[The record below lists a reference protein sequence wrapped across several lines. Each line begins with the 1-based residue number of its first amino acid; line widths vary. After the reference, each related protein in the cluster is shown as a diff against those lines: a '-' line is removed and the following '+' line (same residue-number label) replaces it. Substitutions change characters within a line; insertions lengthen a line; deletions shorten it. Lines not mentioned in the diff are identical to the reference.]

1 MLVSE
6 IVRSQECYIR
16 RFAQFVTICT
26 ISKNE
31 KNTNGGA
38 LLLAK
43 LQVCT
48 NKCYQILQSIT
59 YSRSMTF
66 YENLSNRN
74 MLQVA
79 KMRAIKIF
87 RAAGKYDRV
96 NSKDTTT
103 TPNLS

>member
-1 MLVSE
+1 
-6 IVRSQECYIR
+6 
-16 RFAQFVTICT
+16 
-26 ISKNE
+26 
-31 KNTNGGA
+31 
-38 LLLAK
+38 
-43 LQVCT
+43 
-48 NKCYQILQSIT
+48 
-59 YSRSMTF
+59 MTF

-87 RAAGKYDRV
+87 IAAGKYDRV